1 MKYVISRRVSLAQ
14 MFRRREAKLEAL
26 QETCE
31 QLRKA
36 LQLVKYIY
44 TYIYHMN
51 IQYIY
56 IYCIRFYTYL
66 FLKV

>member
-1 MKYVISRRVSLAQ
+1 MFGTLLLCWLTLATMKYVISRRVSLAQ

-44 TYIYHMN
+44 IH
-51 IQYIY
+51 IY
-56 IYCIRFYTYL
+56 II
-66 FLKV
+66 